1 MKNVVRADCKLKLA
15 YNTVSANGARGENT
29 MHTKESLMKQLEQ
42 LGIDRE
48 GTLLFHSSLKSMGPI
63 EGGADTVL
71 DVFSD
76 YMKDGLLALPTHT
89 WSYVNAENPKFYV
102 ESSPSCIGILP
113 EIFRKRPGVVRSWHP
128 THSVAALGRDAV
140 EFTKDDHL
148 FDTPCARGSTWGKL
162 LDRKATILLIGVD
175 LKRNTFIH
183 GVEEWVDIPGRLT
196 DDHEMLY
203 TVLPDGT
210 EISVPSRRHCGL
222 PWSEHFWKVDEV
234 LQQKGAMAI
243 GKLGDAV
250 VRVCDAEALTEII
263 TEMLQDNPDLFS
275 DNLPL
280 DQQSV

>member
-1 MKNVVRADCKLKLA
+1 
-15 YNTVSANGARGENT
+15 
-29 MHTKESLMKQLEQ
+29 MHTKETLMKQLEN
-42 LGIDRE
+42 LGIDRQ
-48 GTLLFHSSLKSMGPI
+48 GTLFIHSSMKSIGPV

-89 WSYVNAENPKFYV
+89 WSYINKDNPKFYV
-102 ESSPSCIGILP
+102 ESSPSCVGILP

-128 THSVAALGRDAV
+128 THSVAALGRDAA

-148 FDTPCARGSTWGKL
+148 FDTPCARGSAWGKL
-162 LDRKATILLIGVD
+162 LDRKATILLVGVD

-183 GVEEWVDIPGRLT
+183 GVEEWVDIPGRMT
-196 DDHEMLY
+196 DGHEALV

-222 PWSEHFWKVDEV
+222 SWSEHFWKVDEV
-234 LQQKGAMAI
+234 LQDKGVMFI
-243 GKLGDAV
+243 GKLGDAE
-250 VRVCDAEALTEII
+250 VRVCDAEGIANVI

-280 DQQSV
+280 DQSAHKV